1 MANRRDDYMNKR
13 SWLIDTAE
21 TPADKKR
28 LKADLAKLDKK
39 FNPNRVASTSKSK
52 SADGSN
58 TKPYN
63 VRPIKPEE
71 IIKDKPKAKSKT
83 TGIQATKKA
92 VERTVGRAKLA
103 AGMGTTKKKM
113 TQTKPPMKPGTNP
126 KIGTKPKAPAKKKVV
141 QMPSKISP
149 SKMTPAQKAQYLKNP
164 ERYDG

>member
-52 SADGSN
+52 SADGSD

-63 VRPIKPEE
+63 VRPIKPSE
-71 IIKDKPKAKSKT
+71 IIQDKPKAKSKT

-103 AGMGTTKKKM
+103 AGMGTTKNKM

-126 KIGTKPKAPAKKKVV
+126 KIGTKPKTPVKKKVV

>member
-52 SADGSN
+52 SADGSD

-63 VRPIKPEE
+63 VRPIKPSE
-71 IIKDKPKAKSKT
+71 IIQDKPKAKSKAS
-83 TGIQATKKA
+83 GIQATKKA
-92 VERTVGRAKLA
+92 VERTVGKAKFA
-103 AGMGTTKKKM
+103 VGMRPTAKKM
-113 TQTKPPMKPGTNP
+113 TQTKTPMKPGTNP
-126 KIGTKPKAPAKKKVV
+126 KIGAKPAVKKTGK
-141 QMPSKISP
+141 K
-149 SKMTPAQKAQYLKNP
+149 
-164 ERYDG
+164 